1 MQNIEEKISNLVED
15 YIVNLGYELYDV
27 EYIKQG
33 KEYYLRIY
41 IDNAQG
47 INLED
52 CEKVS
57 NIISDLLDKEDI
69 IKEQY
74 YLEVSSPGIERILK
88 KDKHL
93 KNNILKEVEIS
104 LYQKQNNQKHYTGI
118 LKDFD
123 NDNIY
128 LEINNELAKFERKNI
143 SQIKTIYKWN

>member
-1 MQNIEEKISNLVED
+1 MQNIEQKVTNLVEN
-15 YIVNLGYELYDV
+15 YIINLGYELYDV

-41 IDNAQG
+41 IDNKDG

-57 NIISDLLDKEDI
+57 NIISDVLDNADI

-88 KDKHL
+88 NDKHL
-93 KNNILKEVEIS
+93 KDNILKDVEIS
-104 LYQKQNNQKHYTGI
+104 LYQKQNNKKNYIGI

-123 NDNIY
+123 VDNIY
-128 LEINNELAKFERKNI
+128 LDIDNELIKFERKNI
-143 SQIKTIYKWN
+143 AQIKTLYKWN

>member
-1 MQNIEEKISNLVED
+1 MQNIEQKITNLVEN
-15 YIVNLGYELYDV
+15 YIINLGYELYDV

-41 IDNAQG
+41 IDNKDG

-57 NIISDLLDKEDI
+57 NTISDVLDNADI

-88 KDKHL
+88 NDKHL
-93 KNNILKEVEIS
+93 KDNILKDVEIS
-104 LYQKQNNQKHYTGI
+104 LYQKQNNKKNYIGI

-123 NDNIY
+123 VDNIY
-128 LEINNELAKFERKNI
+128 LDIDNELIKFERKNI
-143 SQIKTIYKWN
+143 SQIKTLYKWN